1 MSLPDGVTFVKAEY
15 TNNNKKQTIKTIS
28 NKELNILM
36 YEIIAGAKVTITV
49 TVKADLLPDKNDKTV
64 SSYATLEA
72 DGFDKIESN
81 KVNITIE
88 YDANAHAGKI
98 MEAQRRNN
106 NNPNNPTTES

>member
-49 TVKADLLPDKNDKTV
+49 TVKADLLPDKNDKIV

-88 YDANAHAGKI
+88 YDANAHAG
-98 MEAQRRNN
+98 ENN
-106 NNPNNPTTES
+106 GGSKRIRYAG